1 MKKSVRILTL
11 LLVLSMTLCLLPA
24 AAADDPEWVYRYKKH
39 GTETYQ
45 TVQVGAYPNL
55 KTAQAALDAMRSYGY
70 EAFIFNDG
78 KHCRVCVGLY
88 DAATKADDSKILDAI
103 KDFKTL
109 TRADDSLYACCGS
122 FMTAVTIPADEA
134 KKFSGF
140 GGSAPAATATPKRTS
155 IEVQEPEELYKDGS
169 YCWIKFDRFRR
180 LYGYYEPDNIEES
193 GIAGYVTHGEKVNL
207 IGHTGKWSLIELK
220 NGTREWTLTAYLW
233 PTDPNAKS

>member
-1 MKKSVRILTL
+1 MKKTARILALIL
-11 LLVLSMTLCLLPA
+11 LLSMSLCLLPA
-24 AAADDPEWVYRYKKH
+24 AAADGDEWVYRYNSH
-39 GTETYQ
+39 NDVYR
-45 TVQVGAYPNL
+45 TVQVGAYPAQ
-55 KTAQAALDAMRSYGY
+55 KYAETARDLLRSYGY
-70 EAFIFNDG
+70 EAFVFNDG
-78 KHCRVCVGLY
+78 KHSRVCIGLY
-88 DAATKADDSKILDAI
+88 EPTVTTADKAIQDAI
-103 KDFKTL
+103 DDYKTL
-109 TRADDSLYACCGS
+109 TRDSKYLTACCTT
-122 FMTAVTIPADEA
+122 FLTTVTIPADEA

-169 YCWIKFDRFRR
+169 YCWIKFDRYRR

-233 PTDPNAKS
+233 PKDPAKS